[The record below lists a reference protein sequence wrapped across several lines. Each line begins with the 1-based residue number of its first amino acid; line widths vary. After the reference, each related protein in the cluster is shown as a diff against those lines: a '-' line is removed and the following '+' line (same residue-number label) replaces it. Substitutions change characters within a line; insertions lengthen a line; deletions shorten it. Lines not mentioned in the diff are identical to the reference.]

1 MILSLTD
8 IAGVLKENPMQSTL
22 DDARAQATLLNMHIT
37 GEGLK
42 DQVASMDYF
51 EDQQKKN
58 LRQKYA
64 RSNKDIMGRLHRPID
79 KIFRAKGGSI
89 VYDMDQSKIQDFAGY
104 LNDIRNGQSLRKWIQ
119 MVALPAFQIDPMGLI
134 FVENEEKRDQ
144 KGMLQPYPTYKS
156 TKDIFS
162 YKLNGRKLEW
172 VIFNVDIQAAY
183 TFLNTGAAP
192 DNSTSANVI
201 DNARLQQ
208 MKDGK
213 AMWFRV
219 IDDKQDRLIKYNN
232 STVTEV
238 VDQTLPN
245 YFETV
250 PALIISDIV
259 SFNKQMFLSPDDLVV
274 ELMND
279 YLTDCSVFNIWK
291 KLYGFPKQWRI
302 RSLCSSC
309 QGHGKVQ
316 GKECPDCDA
325 TGYAKTATPRDE
337 TIVPMPEDGGKLP
350 NAFAGY
356 VTPDIEGA
364 GMMTSEMDRLF
375 HMAFETLWGSHPNQ
389 KTGGP
394 SPDKSATEAVMDVQS
409 MNERL
414 HDFREWGQGVE
425 TFIIDLC
432 GEVMYEGSYKGV
444 SNNWGNRFIVEGP
457 DVIYDKYSNARSKG
471 APQATL
477 DGLLRDYYESYYAN
491 DNVNLQKSLKLMQVE
506 PWTHLTIQQV
516 QLLSAATQQDK
527 LMKTYFSEWR
537 STVDDMD
544 IIHNTPEKLR
554 ALLLAY
560 CNDKMVA
567 LQAEQAAAAAALQ
580 SAMTETD
587 DDGAGIKQ
595 KTGMA
600 TA

>member
-1 MILSLTD
+1 MILTLED
-8 IAGVLKENPMQSTL
+8 IAAILKENPMQGTL
-22 DDARAQATLLNMHIT
+22 NDARAQADLLNMHIT

-42 DQVASMDYF
+42 DRVTSMDYF

-64 RSNKDIMGRLHRPID
+64 RSNKDIMGRIHRPID

-89 VYDMDQSKIQDFAGY
+89 VYDMPQNKIQDFAGY
-104 LNDIRNGQSLRKWIQ
+104 LNDIRNGQPLRKWIQ

-134 FVENEEKRDQ
+134 FMEIAAKRNP

-162 YKLNGRKLEW
+162 YKLTGRKLEW

-192 DNSTSANVI
+192 DSSTSVNVI

-208 MKDGK
+208 MKDNK
-213 AMWFRV
+213 ATWFRV
-219 IDDKQDRLIKYNN
+219 IDDQQDRLIQYND
-232 STVTEV
+232 STVIEV
-238 VDQTLPN
+238 VQQTLPN
-245 YFETV
+245 YFKTV
-250 PALIISDIV
+250 PALVISDIV
-259 SFNKQMFLSPDDLVV
+259 SFNKEMFLSPDDLVV

-316 GKECPDCDA
+316 GKDCPDCDG

-350 NAFAGY
+350 DAFAGY
-356 VTPDIEGA
+356 VTPDIKGA
-364 GMMTSEMDRLF
+364 DMMTNEMDRLF
-375 HMAFETLWGSHPNQ
+375 RMAFETKWGTQPVQ
-389 KTGGP
+389 RTTGP
-394 SPDKSATEAVMDVQS
+394 SPDKTATEAVMDVQAL
-409 MNERL
+409 NERL
-414 HDFREWGQGVE
+414 HDYREWGQGIE

-432 GEVMYEGSYKGV
+432 GGVMYGSSYKGV

-457 DVIYDKYSNARSKG
+457 DAIYEKYSNARSKG

-491 DNVNLQKSLKLMQVE
+491 DNINLQKSLKLMHIE

-537 STVDDMD
+537 STIDDMD
-544 IIHNTPEKLR
+544 IIHNTPENLR

-560 CNDKMVA
+560 CTDKLA
-567 LQAEQAAAAAALQ
+567 ELQTEQAAALQ
-580 SAMTETD
+580 SSMSETD
-587 DDGAGIKQ
+587 DDGEGVKQ
-595 KTGMA
+595 KTGM
-600 TA
+600 TTV

>member
-1 MILSLTD
+1 MTLTLDD
-8 IAGVLKENPMQSTL
+8 IAGILKQNTMQATL
-22 DDARAQATLLNMHIT
+22 DEARTQADLLNMHIT

-42 DQVASMDYF
+42 EKVASMDYF

-64 RSNKDIMGRLHRPID
+64 RSNKDIMGRIHRPID

-89 VYDMDQSKIQDFAGY
+89 VYDMPQNKIQDFAGY
-104 LNDIRNGQSLRKWIQ
+104 LNDIRNGQPLRKWIQ

-134 FVENEEKRDQ
+134 FMEIEPKRDQ
-144 KGMLQPYPTYKS
+144 GGMLQPYPTYKS

-162 YKLNGRKLEW
+162 YKLTGRKLEW

-208 MKDGK
+208 LKESK
-213 AMWFRV
+213 ATWFRV
-219 IDDKQDRLIKYNN
+219 IDDQQDRLIEYNN
-232 STVTEV
+232 NAVTEV
-238 VDQTLPN
+238 IGQTLPN
-245 YFETV
+245 HFKTV

-259 SFNKQMFLSPDDLVV
+259 SFNKEMFLSPDDLVV

-316 GKECPDCDA
+316 GKDCPDCDA

-350 NAFAGY
+350 DAFAGY

-364 GMMTSEMDRLF
+364 GMMTSEMERLE
-375 HMAFETLWGSHPNQ
+375 HMAYKTLWGTNPPQ
-389 KTGGP
+389 KTAGP
-394 SPDKSATEAVMDVQS
+394 SPDESATKTLLDVQLL
-409 MNERL
+409 NERL
-414 HDFREWGQGVE
+414 HDFREWGQGIE

-432 GEVMYEGSYKGV
+432 GEVMYPGAYKGV
-444 SNNWGNRFIVEGP
+444 SNNWGNRFIVESP
-457 DVIYDKYSNARSKG
+457 DTIWEKYANARSKG

-491 DNVNLQKSLKLMQVE
+491 DNVNLQKSIKLMQVE

-560 CNDKMVA
+560 CNDKLAA
-567 LQAEQAAAAAALQ
+567 LQAEQAAAAALQ
-580 SAMTETD
+580 SAMSETD
-587 DDGAGIKQ
+587 DDGAGVKQ

>member
-1 MILSLTD
+1 MILSLAD
-8 IAGVLKENPMQSTL
+8 IEGILKSNPMQATL
-22 DDARAQATLLNMHIT
+22 SDAREQATLLNMHIT

-42 DQVASMDYF
+42 DQVTSMDYF

-79 KIFRAKGGSI
+79 KIFRAKGGSV
-89 VYDMDQSKIQDFAGY
+89 VYDLTQNKIQEFAGY
-104 LNDIRNGQSLRKWIQ
+104 LNEIRNGQSLRKWIQ

-134 FVENEEKRDQ
+134 FMEIEAKRDQ
-144 KGMLQPYPTYKS
+144 KGKLQPYPTYKS
-156 TKDIFS
+156 TKDVFA
-162 YKLNGRKLEW
+162 YKPNGRKLEW
-172 VIFNVDIQAAY
+172 VIFNVSIEAAF

-192 DNSTSANVI
+192 NSSTSANVI
-201 DNARLQQ
+201 DNERLQQ
-208 MKDGK
+208 LKDNK
-213 AMWFRV
+213 ATWFRV
-219 IDDKQDRLIKYNN
+219 IDDEQDRLIEYNN
-232 STVTEV
+232 STAVEV
-238 VDQTLPN
+238 PGQSLKN
-245 YFETV
+245 YFSKV

-259 SFNKQMFLSPDDLVV
+259 SFNKQMFLSPDDLIV

-309 QGHGKVQ
+309 QGHQKIQ
-316 GKECPDCDA
+316 GEGCPDCNG
-325 TGYAKTATPRDE
+325 TGYAQTATPRDE

-364 GMMTSEMDRLF
+364 GMMTSEMTRLF
-375 HMAFETLWGSHPNQ
+375 EMAFETMWGTQPMQ
-389 KTGGP
+389 KTSGP
-394 SPDKSATEAVMDVQS
+394 SPDKTATEAVMDVQAL
-409 MNERL
+409 NERL
-414 HDFREWGQGVE
+414 HDYREWGQGAE

-432 GEVMYEGSYKGV
+432 GDVMYGTAYKGV

-457 DVIYDKYSNARSKG
+457 DTIYDKYSNARAKG

-554 ALLLAY
+554 SLLLAY
-560 CNDKMVA
+560 CNDKLVA
-567 LQAEQAAAAAALQ
+567 LQAEQAAAAALQ
-580 SAMTETD
+580 SSMSETD
-587 DDGAGIKQ
+587 ADGGGVNQ

-600 TA
+600 TV